1 MENEQNMESIIIKK
15 HKEIAIFSKGFK
27 FEKESEETK
36 DSIRSVP
43 STIIKD
49 FKFIKKKYFYAF
61 YNLSY
66 NTL

>member
-1 MENEQNMESIIIKK
+1 MENEQNMESVNKEY
-15 HKEIAIFSKGFK
+15 KEIAIFSKVFK
-27 FEKESEETK
+27 FEKESGEIK

-43 STIIKD
+43 STTIKD
-49 FKFIKKKYFYAF
+49 FKFIKKTYFYAF